1 MLSLELDNKY
11 LGGPAAAASKSF
23 QSCPT
28 LCDPIDG
35 SPPGSPGPGILQ
47 ARTLEWIAISF
58 SKVILSSV
66 QFCHSVV
73 SDSLWPHEPQ
83 HTRPPCPSL
92 TPVVYSTHVHRVSD
106 AIQPSH
112 PPSSPFPPVPNPSQ
126 HQSLFQ

>member
-11 LGGPAAAASKSF
+11 LGGPPAAASKSF